1 MWVAY
6 SSNRK
11 LNLSK
16 RLIEE
21 YAHKETLSKTF
32 EGLSHQINNIDD
44 KDISNDLRVKLL
56 YNILE
61 VNSENPG
68 KLISDYDKSD
78 HPLMDALDKSIKLTN
93 AVAKLSNI
101 PGFAK
106 LASSIEKKSQKIFEE
121 QKRKAEAGIDSIE
134 EE

>member
-1 MWVAY
+1 VAY
-6 SSNRK
+6 SSNK
-11 LNLSK
+11 KMNLSK

-21 YAHKETLSKTF
+21 YTHKEVLSKTF
-32 EGLSHQINNIDD
+32 EGLAKQ
-44 KDISNDLRVKLL
+44 ISNVKDDEISADLKIKLL

-93 AVAKLSNI
+93 AVTRLSKI
-101 PGFAK
+101 PGFTK
-106 LASSIEKKSQKIFEE
+106 LASTLAKKSEDILGKEGQKADAAI
-121 QKRKAEAGIDSIE
+121 EAVMPTK
-134 EE
+134 